1 MKSLL
6 PILTAVVAMLWSPAL
21 RADTYPSKPIT
32 LVNVFGPGS
41 SSDTICRVLAEPLG
55 IALKDTVIVEDR
67 PGANGALAALY
78 VAHAA
83 PDGHTLLMAT
93 NSPLSAV
100 PFLMKNVSYDP
111 VTDFTPVTRV
121 GSFTL
126 MLVLNP
132 SVPARTVKELIE
144 YAKDHPGKLSFA
156 SANTSGIVAGETLK
170 HWAEIDMLQVPYKST
185 PPAIQDVLAGRVSM
199 MFADLTSGLPHVRS
213 GALRALAV
221 TRIKRS
227 SLFPEL
233 PTLDETGV
241 TGFDMD
247 SWAGIVAPARTPPA
261 IAAQLN
267 TELRKIIDNPD
278 TRSALG
284 RVGFEAFSS
293 SPQEFGEFVKSQ
305 LGEWGKMVKDAAI
318 QPE

>member
-6 PILTAVVAMLWSPAL
+6 PLLTAVVAMLWSAAL

-126 MLVLNP
+126 MLVVNP
-132 SVPARTVKELIE
+132 SLPVKTVKELIE
-144 YAKDHPGKLSFA
+144 YGKANPGRLSFA
-156 SANTSGIVAGETLK
+156 SANTSGIVAGETLM
-170 HWAEIDMLQVPYKST
+170 HCAEIDMLHVDFRPMHER
-185 PPAIQDVLAGRVSM
+185 LAGDD
-199 MFADLTSGLPHVRS
+199 AGGI
-213 GALRALAV
+213 GA
-221 TRIKRS
+221 
-227 SLFPEL
+227 
-233 PTLDETGV
+233 
-241 TGFDMD
+241 
-247 SWAGIVAPARTPPA
+247 
-261 IAAQLN
+261 
-267 TELRKIIDNPD
+267 
-278 TRSALG
+278 
-284 RVGFEAFSS
+284 
-293 SPQEFGEFVKSQ
+293 GE
-305 LGEWGKMVKDAAI
+305 
-318 QPE
+318 

>member
-126 MLVLNP
+126 MLVINP

-185 PPAIQDVLAGRVSM
+185 PPAIQDVLASRVSM

-247 SWAGIVAPARTPPA
+247 SWAGIVAPAHTPAA
-261 IAAQLN
+261 IVAQLN

-305 LGEWGKMVKDAAI
+305 LGKWGKMVKDAAI

>member
-126 MLVLNP
+126 MLVINP

-305 LGEWGKMVKDAAI
+305 LGKWGKMVKDAAI